1 MNNAVR
7 TTLRTAAI
15 GGFIALQSIA
25 GQCAE
30 PATHHPHWSY
40 SGTSGPEK
48 WSEVDSKFTSCSQ
61 GKVQSPIDIRT
72 TDAKHG
78 ALSPLT
84 FDYQASP
91 LKLID
96 NGHTIQVNYAPGSFM
111 TVDGKR
117 YELLQFHFHKPSEER
132 IDGKR
137 YALVAHLV
145 HKNAEGELA
154 VVGVLMEPGAK
165 RAMIKTIFD
174 NLPPQKEKEVEVPGV
189 SINIASLLPEN
200 RAYYS
205 FSGSLTTPPCSE
217 GVAWYVMKNAVPV
230 SSAQIA
236 QFGHVY
242 KMNARPVQ
250 SANGRVVLVND

>member
-1 MNNAVR
+1 MKQSIRAIA
-7 TTLRTAAI
+7 RTAAV
-15 GGFIALQSIA
+15 GGFIALQAIA

-30 PATHHPHWSY
+30 PATHPHWEY
-40 SGTSGPEK
+40 KGPTGPDK
-48 WSEVDSKFTSCSQ
+48 WGKVDSKFTSCSQ
-61 GKVQSPIDIRT
+61 GKVQSPIDIRS
-72 TDAKHG
+72 TDAKHA

-84 FDYQASP
+84 FEYQSSP

-154 VVGVLMEPGAK
+154 VVGVLMEPGPK
-165 RAMIKTIFD
+165 RALIQTIFD
-174 NLPPQKEKEVEVPGV
+174 HLPAQKEKEVEVPGV

-200 RAYYS
+200 RAYYT

-217 GVAWYVMKNAVPV
+217 GVTWYVMKHPVPV
-230 SSAQIA
+230 SAHEIA
-236 QFGHVY
+236 QFGHAY
-242 KMNARPVQ
+242 RMNARPVQ
-250 SANGRVVLVND
+250 AVNGRVVQVND

>member
-1 MNNAVR
+1 MNNAPR
-7 TTLRTAAI
+7 ATLRTAAA
-15 GGFIALQSIA
+15 GGLLALLSIA
-25 GQCAE
+25 GHCAE
-30 PATHHPHWSY
+30 PQAHPHWSY
-40 SGTSGPEK
+40 SGQTGPNK
-48 WSEVDSKFTSCSQ
+48 WSEIDSKFTSCSQ
-61 GKVQSPIDIRT
+61 GKVQSPIDIHT
-72 TDAKHG
+72 ADAKHA
-78 ALSPLT
+78 ALSELK

-91 LKLID
+91 LKVID
-96 NGHTIQVNYAPGSFM
+96 NGHTIQVNYAPGSFL

-165 RAMIKTIFD
+165 RPMIKTIFD
-174 NLPPQKEKEVEVPGV
+174 NLPLQKEKEVEVPGV
-189 SINIASLLPEN
+189 SINIATLLPEN
-200 RAYYS
+200 HAHYT

-217 GVAWYVMKNAVPV
+217 GVKWFVMKTPVPV
-230 SSAQIA
+230 SSQQIA

-250 SANGRVVLVND
+250 ASNGRVVEIND

>member
-1 MNNAVR
+1 MKTAIR
-7 TTLRTAAI
+7 ATLRTTAV
-15 GGFIALQSIA
+15 GGFLALLSIA
-25 GQCAE
+25 GHCAE
-30 PATHHPHWSY
+30 PQAHPHWSY
-40 SGTSGPEK
+40 SGHTGPSK
-48 WSEVDSKFTSCSQ
+48 WSEIDSKFTSCSQ
-61 GKVQSPIDIRT
+61 GKVQSPIDIHT
-72 TDAKHG
+72 ADAKHA
-78 ALSPLT
+78 ALSELK
-84 FDYQASP
+84 FEYQASP

-165 RAMIKTIFD
+165 RPMIKTIFD
-174 NLPPQKEKEVEVPGV
+174 NLPLQKEKEVEVPGV
-189 SINIASLLPEN
+189 SINIATLLPEN
-200 RAYYS
+200 HAHYT
-205 FSGSLTTPPCSE
+205 FNGSLTTPPCSE
-217 GVAWYVMKNAVPV
+217 GVKWFVMKTPVPV
-230 SSAQIA
+230 SSQQIA

-250 SANGRVVLVND
+250 ASNGRVVEVND